1 VSDWRQRES
10 TTWLAAAAAAI
21 PFWRL
26 AFGGITVGASP
37 SVDSSS
43 SRKRLVAMAS
53 SDAMGGRKEG
63 RSTRQRAS
71 NDTKTS
77 LSSLWFATGSAL
89 LLLPIDTRWFRRDRH
104 KCLSPEALGGLGRV
118 DEAVLVHFF
127 HACPRARSL
136 ATPFSEQ
143 KRGGVWRAV
152 WWCGGV
158 RRGKKGRDGAGMER
172 SRVRMRRGQ
181 GAEEGRA
188 RRWQ

>member
-1 VSDWRQRES
+1 MRW
-10 TTWLAAAAAAI
+10 
-21 PFWRL
+21 
-26 AFGGITVGASP
+26 
-37 SVDSSS
+37 VD
-43 SRKRLVAMAS
+43 
-53 SDAMGGRKEG
+53 GRKEG
-63 RSTRQRAS
+63 AHTRAHGSEQRHKDLA
-71 NDTKTS
+71 
-77 LSSLWFATGSAL
+77 LLPLWFATGSA
-89 LLLPIDTRWFRRDRH
+89 PSSAADRH
-104 KCLSPEALGGLGRV
+104 TLVPETQTQVPLAGGAGGLGRV

-152 WWCGGV
+152 WCGGV
-158 RRGKKGRDGAGMER
+158 RRGKKGRGGAGMER